1 VSVATDFARGAT
13 TSLDHTFSA
22 ESALFGVNDGSA
34 FGVNDGSVFGG
45 PADVVEARALNL
57 GVARAWSMMFG
68 NDTADPLEI
77 DSYTLM
83 VSNRKD

>member
-1 VSVATDFARGAT
+1 
-13 TSLDHTFSA
+13 
-22 ESALFGVNDGSA
+22 
-34 FGVNDGSVFGG
+34 VFGG
-45 PADVVEARALNL
+45 PADVAEARALNL